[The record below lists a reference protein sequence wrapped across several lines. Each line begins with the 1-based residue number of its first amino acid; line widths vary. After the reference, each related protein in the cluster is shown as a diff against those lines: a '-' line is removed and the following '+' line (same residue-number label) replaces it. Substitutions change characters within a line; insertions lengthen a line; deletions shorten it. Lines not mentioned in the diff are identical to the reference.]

1 MGIDQTDRK
10 LMDLM
15 QQYFPLT
22 ATPWQ
27 QLAKQLQLE
36 EEEVIA
42 RVKRLRE
49 SGMIHRIGGVLDTKT
64 MSYDSCLCAMCVP
77 ANRMKAIAEAISR
90 HPGVTHNYE
99 LEGTYNLWFTL
110 VSDNEEARKKRLKA
124 WEYQFKLPIQCF
136 PVEKI
141 YKRWTQFAMQQGGE

>member
-36 EEEVIA
+36 EAEVIA
-42 RVKRLRE
+42 RVKRLRQ
-49 SGMIHRIGGVLDTKT
+49 SGMIHRIGGVLDSKT
-64 MSYDSCLCAMCVP
+64 MSYDSCLCAMSVP
-77 ANRMKAIAEAISR
+77 AARVQSIAEELSR
-90 HPGVTHNYE
+90 QSDTTHIYE

-110 VSDNEEARKKRLKA
+110 VSVNAEARERRLKE
-124 WEYQFKLPIQCF
+124 WEYRFALPVLCF
-136 PVEKI
+136 PIEKA
-141 YKRWTQFAMQQGGE
+141 YKRWAQFVMQQGGE